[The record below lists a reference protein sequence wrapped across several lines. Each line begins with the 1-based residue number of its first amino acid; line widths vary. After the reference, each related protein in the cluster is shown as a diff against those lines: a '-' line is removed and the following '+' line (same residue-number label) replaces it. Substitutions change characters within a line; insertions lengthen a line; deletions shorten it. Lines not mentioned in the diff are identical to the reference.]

1 MTTET
6 ILLGYYKRDKKFHDD
21 FKDKCGR
28 KTSMNTDCSD
38 GLCKLKIQAI
48 DRAIG
53 HQKNDWL
60 VILPWTRS
68 QEDLKNALRFCEI
81 FQLES
86 KVMVRSDGYEV
97 LARDDLMKII

>member
-1 MTTET
+1 MTSE
-6 ILLGYYKRDKKFHDD
+6 
-21 FKDKCGR
+21 
-28 KTSMNTDCSD
+28 CSD
-38 GLCKLKIQAI
+38 GLCKRKIQAI

-60 VILPWTRS
+60 VILPWTRD
-68 QEDLKNALRFCEI
+68 QDDLAHALRFCEI

-86 KVMVRSDGYEV
+86 KVMVKSDGYEV